1 MPVITRSV
9 RAGAPAAVIAQVA
22 EDAGAAAIVVG
33 AHRPHAFG

>member
-1 MPVITRSV
+1 MPAITRSA

-22 EDAGAAAIVVG
+22 DESGAAAIVVG